1 MEPPALQPVPDRI
14 VMVVNHKS
22 QSYWNGIILGS
33 PRDAVSL
40 CLGAENGMVYSP
52 IHLSV
57 LSVSSV
63 VK

>member
-1 MEPPALQPVPDRI
+1 
-14 VMVVNHKS
+14 MVVNHKS